1 MLGEIGFVLAVVG
14 VVVLVGESGRWTRLP
29 DAVVLAVLGLVYA
42 VLPGPTVRLEPQVV
56 LDLVLPPLLYYAAL
70 NSSLLALR
78 NRLRAVISLSVLLV
92 LTTAFAVGGL
102 VAWLVP
108 VIPLAAAV
116 ALGAAVAPPDPVAS
130 LAVGRRAQLPGRL
143 STLIE
148 GEGLLNDATALT
160 VYQVAVAVA
169 VGGQFYIGSAAG
181 TFLLAVLGGLAIG
194 TAVALLVRSTR
205 RLLTDAILVNAV
217 SLATP
222 FVAYVLAELSRVSGI
237 LAVVVA
243 GLIIGHQNPR
253 LQSSASRI
261 QVGAVWR
268 LVNFLLEGVVFLLIG
283 MQLPEVLRGVEQYPP
298 ATVFTTIA
306 ATLGGVLLVRPV
318 WLLLTQHVPRHLRT
332 RLGGLDDRK
341 RAEKPLSAREI
352 TALSWAGTRGVITL
366 AAAFAIP
373 ATTGSGAAFP
383 ARDLLLLSAYVVVL
397 VTLVGQGLTFG
408 PLLRMLGTRA
418 DPFDQARLRNYARI
432 AAADAALIRFDEL
445 VRDEQLAE
453 QAAASIRNSLT
464 ARRRR
469 HLDQVAFLEDDPATT
484 RSPDYEAALRVRR
497 GVLDAQHDELLKWRD
512 AGRLPDSG
520 LRILQRELDHEER
533 TLPMPTENDPR
544 GRA

>member
-1 MLGEIGFVLAVVG
+1 MLGEVGFALAVVG
-14 VVVLVGESGRWTRLP
+14 VVVLVGQSGRWTRLP
-29 DAVVLAVLGLVYA
+29 DAVVLAVVGLVYA
-42 VLPGPTVRLEPQVV
+42 ALPGPTVRLDPDVV

-92 LTTAFAVGGL
+92 LVTAFAVGGV

-108 VIPLAAAV
+108 VVPLAAAV
-116 ALGAAVAPPDPVAS
+116 VLGAAVAPPDPVAA
-130 LAVGRRAQLPGRL
+130 LAVGRRAQLSGRL

-160 VYQVAVAVA
+160 VYQLALVVA
-169 VGGQFYIGSAAG
+169 VGGQFDAGSAAG
-181 TFLLAVLGGLAIG
+181 TFVLAVLGGLGIG
-194 TAVALLVRSTR
+194 SAVALLVRSTR
-205 RLLTDAILVNAV
+205 PFLTDAILVNAV

-222 FVAYVLAELSRVSGI
+222 FVAYVLAELCRVSGI

-261 QVGAVWR
+261 QISAVWR

-283 MQLPEVLRGVEQYPP
+283 MQLPEVVRGVEQYPP
-298 ATVFTTIA
+298 ATVLTAVA
-306 ATLGGVLLVRPV
+306 ATLGGVLLVRPA
-318 WLLLTQHVPRHLRT
+318 WLMLTQHVPRRLRS
-332 RLGGLDDRK
+332 RLGGLDDR
-341 RAEKPLSAREI
+341 RTDEKALSGREI

-373 ATTGSGAAFP
+373 ETTDTGAAFP

-408 PLLRMLGTRA
+408 PLVRVLGTRA
-418 DPFDQARLRNYARI
+418 DLVDQARLRNYARI

-445 VRDEQLAE
+445 VRDEQLSE
-453 QAAASIRNSLT
+453 QAAASIRNSLL

-469 HLDQVAFLEDDPATT
+469 HLDQAAFLEEDPATP
-484 RSPDYEAALRVRR
+484 RSADYESALRVRR

-512 AGRLPDSG
+512 AGRLPDSD
-520 LRILQRELDHEER
+520 LRLLQRELDHEER
-533 TLPMPTENDPR
+533 TLPMPTEGDSR
-544 GRA
+544 GHA

>member
-1 MLGEIGFVLAVVG
+1 MLGEIGFVLAVIG
-14 VVVLVGESGRWTRLP
+14 VVVLVGQSSRWTRLP
-29 DAVVLAVLGLVYA
+29 DAVVLAMVGLMYA
-42 VLPGPTVRLEPQVV
+42 ALPGPTVRLEPQVV

-92 LTTAFAVGGL
+92 LATTFAVGGL

-108 VIPLAAAV
+108 VVPLAAAV
-116 ALGAAVAPPDPVAS
+116 VLGAAVAPPDPVAA

-160 VYQVAVAVA
+160 VYQLAVLVAI
-169 VGGQFYIGSAAG
+169 GGQFHIGSAAG
-181 TFLLAVLGGLAIG
+181 TFLLVVLGGLAIG
-194 TAVALLVRSTR
+194 SAVALLVRSTR
-205 RLLTDAILVNAV
+205 PLLTDAILVNAV

-222 FVAYVLAELSRVSGI
+222 FVAYVLAELCQVSGI

-268 LVNFLLEGVVFLLIG
+268 LVNFLLEGLVFLLIG

-298 ATVFTTIA
+298 STVITTLA
-306 ATLGGVLLVRPV
+306 ATLGGVLLVRPA
-318 WLLLTQHVPRHLRT
+318 WLLFTQHVPRHLRT

-341 RAEKPLSAREI
+341 PSEKPLSGREI

-373 ATTGSGAAFP
+373 ETTDTGAPFP

-408 PLLRMLGTRA
+408 PLLRSLGTRA
-418 DPFDQARLRNYARI
+418 DLFDQARLRNYARI
-432 AAADAALIRFDEL
+432 AAADAALVRFEEL
-445 VRDEQLAE
+445 VRDEQLSE
-453 QAAASIRNSLT
+453 QAAAGIRNSLT
-464 ARRRR
+464 ARRR
-469 HLDQVAFLEDDPATT
+469 HQLDQMAFLEDDPATT

-512 AGRLPDSG
+512 AGRLPDSD

-533 TLPMPTENDPR
+533 TLPMPTEGDS
-544 GRA
+544 GGHA